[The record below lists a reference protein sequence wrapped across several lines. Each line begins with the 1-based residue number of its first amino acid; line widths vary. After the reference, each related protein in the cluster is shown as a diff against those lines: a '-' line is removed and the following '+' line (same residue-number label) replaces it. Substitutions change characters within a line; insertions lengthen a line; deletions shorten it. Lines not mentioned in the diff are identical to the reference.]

1 MRVLHVD
8 TGRELRGGQWQV
20 FYLLKGLA
28 AAGHTSL
35 LLAPRLSPL
44 YEMASSQGWEVRPV
58 GLASLARLSRRV
70 DLTHL
75 HDARAHTL
83 AALAARGPWVVARRV
98 AFPVRRDLISRW
110 KYARARHYIAVSKH
124 VKQTLMAA
132 GVAAEKISVVYDG
145 VPIPGASLG
154 GSWVVAPATED
165 PQKGSALLRQA
176 AALARLEVRFSD
188 NLAEDLAHAAVFVYI
203 THQEGLGSAVLLAMA
218 MGVPVVASRTGGLS
232 ELIEDGRTGLATD
245 NAPQAIASA
254 LKRVLDDRSFAL
266 QLAARA
272 RQRVQ
277 EQFSAEAMVRNTLQ
291 VYERLLSC

>member
-28 AAGHTSL
+28 ADGHTSL

-44 YEMASSQGWEVRPV
+44 YELASSQGWEVRPV

-110 KYARARHYIAVSKH
+110 KYARAPHYIAVSKH
-124 VKQTLMAA
+124 VKQTLTAA
-132 GVAAEKISVVYDG
+132 GVAAEKVSVVYDG
-145 VPIPGASLG
+145 VPIPAASPG

-165 PQKGSALLRQA
+165 PQRARPCCARRRHWLGSRCASRTTWPKIWPTPPFSSTSHIRKGSARRCCWRWPWACRWWPA
-176 AALARLEVRFSD
+176 APA
-188 NLAEDLAHAAVFVYI
+188 
-203 THQEGLGSAVLLAMA
+203 GSANS
-218 MGVPVVASRTGGLS
+218 SRMREPAWPPTT
-232 ELIEDGRTGLATD
+232 R
-245 NAPQAIASA
+245 P
-254 LKRVLDDRSFAL
+254 RRSL
-266 QLAARA
+266 RP
-272 RQRVQ
+272 
-277 EQFSAEAMVRNTLQ
+277 
-291 VYERLLSC
+291 

>member
-110 KYARARHYIAVSKH
+110 KYTRARHYIAVSKH
-124 VKQTLMAA
+124 VQQTLTAA

-145 VPIPGASLG
+145 VPISAASPG

-232 ELIEDGRTGLATD
+232 ELIEDARTGLATD

-277 EQFSAEAMVRNTLQ
+277 EHFSAEAMVRNTLQ